1 MSRETEVSK
10 KDLFLEKI
18 SNFLYNNRT
27 VLLVLLAIIILGVIG
42 FSIYSE
48 FSNSINEQASQGV
61 EKAQELYGEWTEA
74 EVGEKE
80 EIENEFFDVCEKVL
94 TEYADSAAAQKVL
107 FIRGQVFAEKED
119 WQNAVNDYMNLVD
132 NYANSHLTPIALTNA
147 AAAYEAIDDVDK
159 AIEILEKI
167 TKDYKGKSIEYA
179 HAVFSLG
186 RLNEE
191 KGNFDEALTFYNELI
206 EEFSSSGW
214 TKIAKNRKI
223 YINTQK

>member
-119 WQNAVNDYMNLVD
+119 WQNAVNDYIDLAENFAVG
-132 NYANSHLTPIALTNA
+132 HLTPIALTNA
-147 AAAYEAIDDVDK
+147 AVAYEAIENIDK
-159 AIEILEKI
+159 AIETLERI
-167 TKDYKGKSIEYA
+167 TKDFKGKSIEYA

-191 KGNFDEALTFYNELI
+191 KGNLDEADTFYSELI
-206 EEFSSSGW
+206 EEFPSSGW
-214 TKIAKNRKI
+214 TKLAKNRKI